1 MSIKNHLKDIA
12 VNKEKYLSKE
22 TKTEIETNE
31 NNNVPDK
38 PNNSDVNNANKKI
51 NAEPNVGTNKI
62 LGINKYLFIFLLCLT
77 MYLLT
82 NVIVYSITK
91 VINKNKWHNKTWR
104 QKHIKDILIY
114 TTVVIPIT
122 LIYSLYSL

>member
-22 TKTEIETNE
+22 TKTEIEINE
-31 NNNVPDK
+31 NNNAPDK
-38 PNNSDVNNANKKI
+38 PI

-91 VINKNKWHNKTWR
+91 VINKNRWHNKTWR